1 MRAAVLW
8 AGKDAVAHG
17 ASAAWWHDLGPS
29 LPATVEVTVRR
40 SRNLGKQPGV
50 SVRRRDL
57 PCPGWAWHMTAD
69 RFVADRRRQ
78 NALVNARWTVLRFT
92 WHDLDARPDD
102 VLNEIRVA
110 LTIK

>member
-1 MRAAVLW
+1 
-8 AGKDAVAHG
+8 
-17 ASAAWWHDLGPS
+17 
-29 LPATVEVTVRR
+29 
-40 SRNLGKQPGV
+40 
-50 SVRRRDL
+50 
-57 PCPGWAWHMTAD
+57 MTAD